1 MTDNNYDACIDKIKK
16 MFTPPRQELILNSIK
31 DHANKH
37 DAETHSKA
45 LRDLVEAFEM
55 YDRVLNPEKE

>member
-1 MTDNNYDACIDKIKK
+1 MTDDNYDACIDKIKK
-16 MFTPPRQELILNSIK
+16 MFTSPRREWILDSIK
-31 DHANKH
+31 NHANNH